1 MKGKTNRQ
9 AAKEEQTRLAGPW
22 AANRLEVRQTHSGS
36 DTESR
41 PPVFLFDVLFGSGKK
56 KAAQSAHSSVRPAIW
71 SPPERETARLLHLF
85 GSVISEPLLCGRRV
99 QSASALRGL
108 FAHRQ
113 AETDTSQS
121 VRMVF
126 MINWQSGL
134 ASCNHHER
142 FLFHFSFFFFSKS
155 LVQCTAAW
163 TEITFDL
170 ENQSHV
176 RSTFSPAERHSLR
189 AWPAGSAA
197 RARRL
202 PFSVQT
208 PLDGRSSRNAERLF
222 AFLKAKP
229 AKQTPL
235 SCPPPTL
242 AMFVFSLAG
251 HAAAEGALSERVQS
265 PGSSII

>member
-36 DTESR
+36 DTNPGLQYSCSTSYLAR
-41 PPVFLFDVLFGSGKK
+41 AKK
-56 KAAQSAHSSVRPAIW
+56 NAAQSARSSVHPAIW
-71 SPPERETARLLHLF
+71 SPPERKTARLLHLF

-142 FLFHFSFFFFSKS
+142 FLFHFSFFFFLNHWSS
-155 LVQCTAAW
+155 
-163 TEITFDL
+163 
-170 ENQSHV
+170 
-176 RSTFSPAERHSLR
+176 
-189 AWPAGSAA
+189 
-197 RARRL
+197 ARR
-202 PFSVQT
+202 
-208 PLDGRSSRNAERLF
+208 
-222 AFLKAKP
+222 
-229 AKQTPL
+229 
-235 SCPPPTL
+235 
-242 AMFVFSLAG
+242 
-251 HAAAEGALSERVQS
+251 
-265 PGSSII
+265 PGQKSHLTWRIKVM